1 MEQLVAGNLS
11 ENMLRLLGKLSP
23 SGNGLMIA
31 LNVGAIALNPAFLTA
46 TIAGYGAQKAG
57 SALMQRN
64 LNKVRDTIMQ
74 NAKPNTKITDQE
86 IRLIGPCNVWGN
98 ANFKKS
104 DFDNL
109 KAGDKISLDFE

>member
-86 IRLIGPCNVWGN
+86 IRLALGLEGGQVFTDIERQ
-98 ANFKKS
+98 
-104 DFDNL
+104 
-109 KAGDKISLDFE
+109 FESMLRGASGQ